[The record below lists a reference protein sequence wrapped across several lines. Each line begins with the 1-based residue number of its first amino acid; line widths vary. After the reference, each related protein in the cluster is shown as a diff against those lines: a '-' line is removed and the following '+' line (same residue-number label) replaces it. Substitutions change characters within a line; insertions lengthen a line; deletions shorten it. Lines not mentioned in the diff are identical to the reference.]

1 MKLILKYMKPY
12 RVRIT
17 LTMALKFIGVILE
30 LMIPYILEYM
40 IDEAAPNKQ
49 VLLVIVLGAAMIILA
64 FVVRTCNVTANRM
77 ATRTARDG
85 IHTLRNDL
93 FRKTIYLCGAE
104 FDRISLP
111 SLISRM
117 TSDSYNVQSFIGM
130 IQRVGVRAPIILV
143 GGLAVAWTME
153 YHLAL
158 VLLCV
163 IPLMAFITIFVSFR
177 GIKVFRRVQEKLD
190 NVVRI
195 LRENITGM
203 RIIRALSK
211 SEYEK
216 KRFYYANREFTQTDI
231 RAGMIMAVPHPVM
244 NLFLNVGLTI
254 IIIIGAYRVNDGS
267 MKPGVILAFL
277 TYFNMILQAVM
288 GINRIFMQYSK
299 AGASADRIAVVME
312 AEEDRRETVDEEY
325 PDMDTVIE
333 FENVSFCYG
342 DNAEDSIKDISF
354 KIRKGESLGIIGS
367 TGCGKTTLIN
377 LLLAF
382 YNVDDGVIR
391 IHGKDIK
398 SMSLHNIR
406 DRFGVVFQNDTI
418 FNDTIYENISFG
430 RNISMD
436 KVKLAADTAML
447 SSYIDTLDNGYDYV
461 ATIKGMN
468 LSGGQR
474 QRLLIA
480 RALAKEPDVLVF
492 DDSSSALDYKTDAA
506 IRSNIENNYGRITKI
521 TIAQR
526 ISSVKDMSHIIVMDE
541 GRIIS
546 QGTHEELLNSCGVY
560 KDIYMSQMGAF
571 E

>member
-1 MKLILKYMKPY
+1 MNRYLMETPMLDYSNAQIRQLIEKKGWKEMEELERLKS
-12 RVRIT
+12 
-17 LTMALKFIGVILE
+17 
-30 LMIPYILEYM
+30 
-40 IDEAAPNKQ
+40 
-49 VLLVIVLGAAMIILA
+49 
-64 FVVRTCNVTANRM
+64 
-77 ATRTARDG
+77 
-85 IHTLRNDL
+85 
-93 FRKTIYLCGAE
+93 IYLFVRDE
-104 FDRISLP
+104 
-111 SLISRM
+111 
-117 TSDSYNVQSFIGM
+117 
-130 IQRVGVRAPIILV
+130 IQFG
-143 GGLAVAWTME
+143 
-153 YHLAL
+153 
-158 VLLCV
+158 
-163 IPLMAFITIFVSFR
+163 
-177 GIKVFRRVQEKLD
+177 
-190 NVVRI
+190 
-195 LRENITGM
+195 
-203 RIIRALSK
+203 
-211 SEYEK
+211 
-216 KRFYYANREFTQTDI
+216 
-231 RAGMIMAVPHPVM
+231 
-244 NLFLNVGLTI
+244 
-254 IIIIGAYRVNDGS
+254 
-267 MKPGVILAFL
+267 
-277 TYFNMILQAVM
+277 
-288 GINRIFMQYSK
+288 
-299 AGASADRIAVVME
+299 
-312 AEEDRRETVDEEY
+312 
-325 PDMDTVIE
+325 
-333 FENVSFCYG
+333 
-342 DNAEDSIKDISF
+342 
-354 KIRKGESLGIIGS
+354 
-367 TGCGKTTLIN
+367 
-377 LLLAF
+377 

-461 ATIKGMN
+461 AAIKGMN